1 MATFSANGVNLYY
14 EETGEGFPLV
24 WSHEF
29 AGNYPSWDPQ
39 VKFFSRR
46 YRVITY
52 SARGVSP
59 VGRPRRPR
67 CLFPRPRGR
76 GPLPA
81 VAAPANR

>member
-24 WSHEF
+24 LSHEF

-46 YRVITY
+46 YRVTTY
-52 SARGVSP
+52 SARGY
-59 VGRPRRPR
+59 PRRTSPKT
-67 CLFPRPRGR
+67 PMPI
-76 GPLPA
+76 PKTSW
-81 VAAPANR
+81 